1 MAKNYQGVNG
11 NWSGKVGN
19 NVGAVSNGRTVIR
32 IYQPIVS
39 NPQTAAQMLQ
49 RSRLSIASS
58 FLRSL
63 AGIIKT
69 GWKEVSKYGTAWA
82 ECIKQNMADAI
93 SLVGGVYTLDESKV
107 VMSRGG
113 VDLPYGMTATGD
125 GNDITFQWTDNSDI
139 GTAKADDELVYLLKN
154 KTRGQWVASKSA
166 AVRSS
171 RTFTFSCPSAWTG
184 EDIYVYAFFVRAD
197 DSDASNTQYLGT
209 ITL

>member
-39 NPQTAAQMLQ
+39 NPQSAAQMLQ

-63 AGIIKT
+63 AGIIKA

-82 ECIKQNMADAI
+82 DCIKQNMEEAI

-113 VDLPYGMTATGD
+113 VDLPYGMSASND
-125 GNDITFQWTDNSDI
+125 GNDLTFQWTDNSGV
-139 GTAKADDELVYLLKN
+139 GTALATDVLVYLIKN
-154 KTRGQWVASKSA
+154 KARGQWVAANSGVA
-166 AVRSS
+166 RST
-171 RTFTFSCPSAWTG
+171 RTFTYACPSAWTG

-197 DSDASNTQYLGT
+197 DSDASSTQYLGQ
-209 ITL
+209 ITM

>member
-32 IYQPIVS
+32 IYQPIVA

-49 RSRLSIASS
+49 RSRLSITSS

-63 AGIIKT
+63 AGVIKL
-69 GWKEVSKYGTAWA
+69 GWKAISKYGTAWA
-82 ECIKQNMADAI
+82 DCIKQNMEEAV
-93 SLVGGVYTLDESKV
+93 SLVGGVYTLDQSKI

-113 VDLPYGMTATGD
+113 VDLPYNLTAS
-125 GNDITFQWTDNSDI
+125 NDANDLTFSWTDNSGV
-139 GTAKADDELVYLLKN
+139 GTALATDEFVYLIKN
-154 KTRGQWVASKSA
+154 KAKNQWVAAKSA
-166 AVRSS
+166 AVRST
-171 RTFTFSCPSAWTG
+171 RTFTFACPSAWTG
-184 EDIYVYAFFVRAD
+184 DDIYVYGFFVRAD
-197 DSDASNTQYLGT
+197 ESDASVTQYLGQ

>member
-49 RSRLSIASS
+49 RSRLSIVSS

-63 AGIIKT
+63 AGVIKL
-69 GWKEVSKYGTAWA
+69 GYKAVSKFGTAWA
-82 ECIKQNMADAI
+82 DCIKQNMDEAV

-113 VDLPYGMTATGD
+113 VDLPYGLTAT
-125 GNDITFQWTDNSDI
+125 NDANDLTFQWTDNSGV
-139 GTAKADDELVYLLKN
+139 GTALATDELVYLIKN
-154 KTRGQWVASKSA
+154 KDRNQWVAAKSA
-166 AVRSS
+166 AVRST
-171 RTFTFSCPSAWTG
+171 RTFTFACPSAWSG
-184 EDIYVYAFFVRAD
+184 ESIHVYAYFVRAD
-197 DSDASNTQYLGT
+197 ESDASNTVYLGQ
-209 ITL
+209 IVL